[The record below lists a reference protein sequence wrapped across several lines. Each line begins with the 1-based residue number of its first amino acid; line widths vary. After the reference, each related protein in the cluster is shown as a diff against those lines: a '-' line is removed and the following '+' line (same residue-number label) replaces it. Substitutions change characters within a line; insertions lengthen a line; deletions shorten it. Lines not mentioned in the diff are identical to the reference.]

1 MRLPAPES
9 SRQRLWPPVP
19 SVAASG
25 PRKALRGVWC
35 VFAWAGVFNKSE
47 YFCIRLL
54 RFTDCSADCM
64 GAAPA
69 PIPAPPLAPGPPG
82 SGSCPPVLP
91 AAALA
96 PGSPGSGSGPRSS
109 SRQRL
114 LPPVPSAGPESS
126 LGRTRF
132 PRPDPSLPSAGPE
145 SSLGRTRV
153 FPRPDPIPS
162 AGPESSLLRY
172 HSTS

>member
-1 MRLPAPES
+1 
-9 SRQRLWPPVP
+9 
-19 SVAASG
+19 
-25 PRKALRGVWC
+25 
-35 VFAWAGVFNKSE
+35 
-47 YFCIRLL
+47 
-54 RFTDCSADCM
+54 M

-69 PIPAPPLAPGPPG
+69 PIPAPPLAPGP
-82 SGSCPPVLP
+82 
-91 AAALA
+91 
-96 PGSPGSGSGPRSS
+96 PGSGSGPRSS

-153 FPRPDPIPS
+153 FPRPDPSLPS
-162 AGPESSLLRY
+162 AGSDSLGRTRVFPPEVSLHLLRY
-172 HSTS
+172 HPPYHRAGVALAPAAACDSSSFSSSYLAPFFSLAGLGADTCALRYSSRISKRRHLAPPPF